1 MNQARYK
8 IVFSGELMPD
18 AALDTVKENLA
29 RLFKSDVS
37 KINDLFSGRNVAIKR
52 NLAESEAD
60 QYISALQ
67 RAGARVRKEPELSES
82 LSLMA
87 TDDHGAPAATTESAG
102 QMTCPKCQH
111 VQPKA
116 DECSAC
122 GIIIEKYIARQATLT
137 DSAPAQSSE
146 VSAVAPASPYA
157 PPKANVSDNMPEFGQ
172 LKAFTTNGRIGR
184 LRYLAWTLVMLLAST
199 PLLGVAAAGYAIS
212 DLFGSL
218 LVVLATIAVFVIA
231 IQIGVQRLHDIGW
244 SGWLLLINIVPVV
257 GSVFAVL
264 MVVMPGT
271 NGANRYGPMPPPNST
286 AVKVLACLFLL
297 VPLSGIIAAI
307 AMPTLFSAYAP

>member
-1 MNQARYK
+1 M
-8 IVFSGELMPD
+8 
-18 AALDTVKENLA
+18 
-29 RLFKSDVS
+29 
-37 KINDLFSGRNVAIKR
+37 
-52 NLAESEAD
+52 
-60 QYISALQ
+60 
-67 RAGARVRKEPELSES
+67 
-82 LSLMA
+82 
-87 TDDHGAPAATTESAG
+87 
-102 QMTCPKCQH
+102 
-111 VQPKA
+111 
-116 DECSAC
+116 
-122 GIIIEKYIARQATLT
+122 
-137 DSAPAQSSE
+137 
-146 VSAVAPASPYA
+146 
-157 PPKANVSDNMPEFGQ
+157 ANVSVADFEPASERGTDLVDSSSAM
-172 LKAFTTNGRIGR
+172 TN
-184 LRYLAWTLVMLLAST
+184 TLLVSHKMAPRSHWLAST

-257 GSVFAVL
+257 GSVFALL